1 MMGDPPQ
8 SPNGHGP
15 TGVTPLEVVRHPGVM
30 TRLAA
35 WLIGA
40 AGLLRKHL
48 LAPLRA
54 HARNADDRLE
64 RTADRFLRRDV
75 NRSRGDDGHTR

>member
-15 TGVTPLEVVRHPGVM
+15 IEVTPVEIVRHPGVM

-35 WLIGA
+35 WLIDA
-40 AGLLRKHL
+40 AGLQRKHL
-48 LAPLRA
+48 LTSLRA

-64 RTADRFLRRDV
+64 RTADRLLRRDV
-75 NRSRGDDGHTR
+75 NRSRDDDGHTR